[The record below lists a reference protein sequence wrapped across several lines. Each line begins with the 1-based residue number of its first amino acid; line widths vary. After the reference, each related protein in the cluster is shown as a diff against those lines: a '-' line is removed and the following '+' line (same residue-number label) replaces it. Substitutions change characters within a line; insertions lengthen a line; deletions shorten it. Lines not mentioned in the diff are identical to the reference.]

1 MIEHID
7 ARLNRWGE
15 WARQGAGPRLDY
27 PSESPSTRQ
36 RSTRG
41 QPPDNPEAEQ
51 IDRILATL
59 KPESRDLIMDWYF
72 SRRNNSAL
80 MARYKLTRTQLY
92 DTMDRIH
99 HRIDGQLAGSGD
111 A

>member
-1 MIEHID
+1 MIDHID

-27 PSESPSTRQ
+27 PSHSPHNQ
-36 RSTRG
+36 PRG
-41 QPPDNPEAEQ
+41 AVGRPPDNPEAEQ

-72 SRRNNSAL
+72 SRRNNAAL
-80 MARYKLTRTQLY
+80 MARHNLTRTQLY

-99 HRIDGQLAGSGD
+99 HRIDGHLTGSKSL
-111 A
+111 